1 MHLTNYAVN
10 KKSKEFVFNQN
21 NENDNVGHKRSF
33 SSVLLHLKE
42 NGENIDKLMDDIKKV
57 CVKTLCCVQ
66 PYLSH
71 LYKSSQ
77 SKEEYSEMSFEVF
90 GFDIMLDSQLK
101 PYLIEVNH
109 TPSFATDTPLDY
121 EIKKNLIKDTLIL
134 VNIKNKAKL

>member
-77 SKEEYSEMSFEVF
+77 SKEE
-90 GFDIMLDSQLK
+90 
-101 PYLIEVNH
+101 
-109 TPSFATDTPLDY
+109 
-121 EIKKNLIKDTLIL
+121 
-134 VNIKNKAKL
+134 